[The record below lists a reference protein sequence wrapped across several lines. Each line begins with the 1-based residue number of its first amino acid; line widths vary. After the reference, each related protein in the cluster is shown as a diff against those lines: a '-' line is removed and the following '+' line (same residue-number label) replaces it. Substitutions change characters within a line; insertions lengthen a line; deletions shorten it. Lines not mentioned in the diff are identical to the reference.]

1 MTQIKDYTHNFS
13 MKIPEFNIATWH
25 DAMEYNFT
33 LIDALL
39 GNFFEANK
47 FKGPWLIVTGY
58 HVGDI
63 VYINAENDQYVGKI
77 FKVLQDHVSGNMS
90 FEAFFTEHP
99 EYYEEYA
106 DLNGVLNYFKIAK
119 DYAIKMDGRVVE
131 NGTETDYSAKHY
143 ANESANSATLAN
155 EYKSDAFIYKTDA
168 ESAKTSAENYATAA
182 QGYMNVAEQH
192 KTNASSYMNS
202 ASDSATLAQ
211 QAKNDAQLA
220 ANSANSSAS
229 FAQQSESNAAQ
240 SAIIAQSSKE
250 SAQNS
255 ETVVQT
261 ARDETKTYADFVKD
275 NLSVFTNDIKSLQD
289 SVENLETTTP
299 QLIQQEHDRAVAKE
313 NELFNG
319 LSTKQDTVSDLDT
332 IRDGAEKGE
341 TAVQPNQLSAVATS
355 GNYSDLIGKPTIPT
369 KTSELDNDSGFIKE
383 APVTDVQA
391 NGTSLLA
398 DGVANIPVAAAG
410 GKLGL
415 VFPAGFGVSVTA
427 SGAMATVKATDA
439 LLLAK
444 ANNFQPVVPSNLDS
458 AIKIGVTTN
467 TITLT
472 DTEKTNACNWVGA
485 GQKRTTVIDSTTPTV
500 TIDNAL
506 SNTDY
511 QYGTITSLTIT
522 SVETSYLET
531 NFFFTAGSEITVDLP
546 DTLKIIGSPLF
557 EAEKQYAM
565 SICNNTLIVGIIS

>member
-427 SGAMATVKATDA
+427 SGAMDAGNRFVGVYTGGIQISGGWGSFVGYLKSSYKFTDDTIWDVYCNYKNDRQIIVNDEF
-439 LLLAK
+439 LKDLTDVHIDGTL
-444 ANNFQPVVPSNLDS
+444 
-458 AIKIGVTTN
+458 TN
-467 TITLT
+467 TIYLFGRHYGNNVT
-472 DTEKTNACNWVGA
+472 KMYG
-485 GQKRTTVIDSTTPTV
+485 RIYST
-500 TIDNAL
+500 
-506 SNTDY
+506 
-511 QYGTITSLTIT
+511 
-522 SVETSYLET
+522 
-531 NFFFTAGSEITVDLP
+531 EITKGSDVVAHFIP
-546 DTLKIIGSPLF
+546 VLKDGQLGMWDKINEVFYPNAGTGTFIGG
-557 EAEKQYAM
+557 K
-565 SICNNTLIVGIIS
+565 IVESEEE